1 MVGRYGQGMIQRI
14 NNFDSKLLS
23 SPSDP
28 IKVTAKKKN
37 RLKYDSSADISCLY
51 TFSDYAKCVCLV
63 DNFDLLRE
71 D

>member
-1 MVGRYGQGMIQRI
+1 MNDTET
-14 NNFDSKLLS
+14 NNLYAKLLS

-28 IKVTAKKKN
+28 MKVSAIKHL
-37 RLKYDSSADISCLY
+37 LKFDSSADISCLY
-51 TFSDYAKCVCLV
+51 TFSIYAKCVCLV

>member
-1 MVGRYGQGMIQRI
+1 MMVGTCGQGMMQRR
-14 NNFDSKLLS
+14 NKLHAKLLS

-28 IKVTAKKKN
+28 MYVSTIKHS
-37 RLKYDSSADISCLY
+37 LKYGSSADAYSLY
-51 TFSDYAKCVCLV
+51 PFYDYAKYVCLV